1 MYQHA
6 SGNQRYCQHASDCA
20 CLYIQDKYTEC
31 SSDVAVAVM
40 SGKALWPLS
49 IPHNS
54 YVLLMRAG
62 ALRKRPEVVSL
73 IAETACYND
82 CLKFHTEVSMLGI
95 MTLSLCR

>member
-1 MYQHA
+1 
-6 SGNQRYCQHASDCA
+6 
-20 CLYIQDKYTEC
+20 
-31 SSDVAVAVM
+31 M

-95 MTLSLCR
+95 MTGCTPVLAVHISQHQCMRKCE